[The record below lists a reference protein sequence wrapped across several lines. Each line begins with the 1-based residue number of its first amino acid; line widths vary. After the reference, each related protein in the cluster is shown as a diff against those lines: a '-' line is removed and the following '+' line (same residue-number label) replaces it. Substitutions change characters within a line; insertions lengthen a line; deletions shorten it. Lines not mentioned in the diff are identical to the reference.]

1 MPAYSWRNGN
11 GANKKWM
18 CVGDRFAGL
27 PGLFSRGKDLE
38 DGYDNSKSYHPR
50 SQIFCDLA
58 TAYNDVNTPMIGS
71 RVITLSMLPNR
82 PNTYL
87 PEKVKVLL
95 NKDNPRR
102 RLSIE

>member
-1 MPAYSWRNGN
+1 
-11 GANKKWM
+11 M

-27 PGLFSRGKDLE
+27 PGLFSRGKDLM
-38 DGYDNSKSYHPR
+38 DTIIQSRIIPGHKFVV
-50 SQIFCDLA
+50 FCDLA

-87 PEKVKVLL
+87 PEKVNVLL
-95 NKDNPRR
+95 NKA
-102 RLSIE
+102 LKII